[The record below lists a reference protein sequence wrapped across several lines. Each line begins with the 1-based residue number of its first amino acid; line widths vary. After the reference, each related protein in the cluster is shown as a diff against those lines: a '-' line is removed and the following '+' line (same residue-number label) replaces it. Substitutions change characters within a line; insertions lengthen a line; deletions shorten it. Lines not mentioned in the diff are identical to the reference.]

1 MLRKTTSRTR
11 AGNVARLY
19 AQAVRTGPIATAS
32 TLVAAS
38 TLVLLIGTGCATIG
52 HADPVQGRPR
62 ASSRPASTA
71 LPSSTSGTARPVAP
85 STDPTVETDSMADLI
100 VEIHVPLT
108 PTPGLGANDYA
119 FPWIDDVEAYLG
131 ELDGS
136 DGEMYDDGEELGD
149 EYLFF
154 VSGAPEADLIQV
166 ARRVARVYVVPT
178 GIYAVINDSEGD
190 MGEGRRVDLQ

>member
-1 MLRKTTSRTR
+1 
-11 AGNVARLY
+11 
-19 AQAVRTGPIATAS
+19 
-32 TLVAAS
+32 
-38 TLVLLIGTGCATIG
+38 
-52 HADPVQGRPR
+52 
-62 ASSRPASTA
+62 
-71 LPSSTSGTARPVAP
+71 
-85 STDPTVETDSMADLI
+85 MADLI

-119 FPWIDDVEAYLG
+119 FPWIDDIEAYLG

-166 ARRVARVYVVPT
+166 ARRVARLDGVPK
-178 GIYAVINDSEGD
+178 GVYAVVNDSEGD
-190 MGEGRRVDLQ
+190 MGEGSRVNLQ